1 MSSKAKNLAPPV
13 AKMSLNLFL
22 NGEEE
27 PAVVDASCELGSII
41 CLKLSLIGFTADIM
55 IKLFGFLISE
65 APLFLSVSRPT
76 F

>member
-27 PAVVDASCELGSII
+27 PAVVDASS
-41 CLKLSLIGFTADIM
+41 
-55 IKLFGFLISE
+55 
-65 APLFLSVSRPT
+65 
-76 F
+76 